1 MMTTA
6 SAQSTPANKA
16 NKNKN
21 KTKTTKERKSTHK
34 NKKPDKQLNKQ
45 TMLKGQKKTK
55 NKIKKTD

>member
-34 NKKPDKQLNKQ
+34 NKKPDKQ